1 MTTLWSGV
9 VQKMRVDA
17 QETVSYTLVDATLG
31 ATEPARLALNER
43 IGERLILRF
52 HGQKSCVLCGR
63 SVRKLFNQGACYP
76 CLTTR
81 PETDGCIVRPHECH
95 FFEPENP
102 CRDEE
107 FAFARCFQP
116 HVLYVALTSGPKVG
130 ITRQT
135 QVPTR
140 WMDQGATEAIV
151 VARMGSR
158 REVGLAEHALAG
170 EFADRTDWRR
180 MLRDDPLE
188 VDLGEFA
195 EQVSQRLTELGLGA
209 QLPSSEREAYRF
221 RYPTRGAP
229 DPLVSIKLDKT
240 PIHEGE
246 LTGIKGQYLLFDS
259 GVINLRSH
267 SGFHVEL
274 EDA

>member
-9 VQKMRVDA
+9 VQKMHVEA
-17 QETVSYTLVDATLG
+17 QDTVSYTLVDAALD
-31 ATEPARLALNER
+31 ATEPQRLDMNER
-43 IGERLILRF
+43 IGARLTLRF
-52 HGQKSCVLCGR
+52 DGHKSCVLCGR
-63 SVRKLFNQGACYP
+63 SVRKLYNQGACYP

-95 FFEPENP
+95 FFEPDNP

-107 FAFARCFQP
+107 FAFSRCFQP

-135 QVPTR
+135 QVPIR
-140 WMDQGATEAIV
+140 WMDQGATEAII

-158 REVGLAEHALAG
+158 REIGLAEHALAR

-180 MLRDDPLE
+180 MLR
-188 VDLGEFA
+188 GEATGVSLSAFA
-195 EQVSQRLTELGLGA
+195 DQVSARLTELGLGA
-209 QLPSSEREAYRF
+209 PLPSSEQEHHRF
-221 RYPTRGAP
+221 SYPSSGAP
-229 DPLVSIKLDKT
+229 DPLVSLKLDKT
-240 PIHEGE
+240 PELEGE
-246 LTGIKGQYLLFDS
+246 LLGIKGQYLLFDT

-267 SGFHVEL
+267 SGFHVVIES
-274 EDA
+274 A

>member
-17 QETVSYTLVDATLG
+17 QDTVSYALIDATLD
-31 ATEPARLALNER
+31 ATEPDRLALNER

-52 HGQKSCVLCGR
+52 DGQKSCVLCGR
-63 SVRKLFNQGACYP
+63 SVRKLYNQGACYP

-95 FFEPENP
+95 FFEPDNP

-140 WMDQGATEAIV
+140 WMDQGATEAII

-158 REVGLAEHALAG
+158 REIGLAEHALAG

-180 MLRDDPLE
+180 MLRGDAAQVNLT
-188 VDLGEFA
+188 EFA
-195 EQVSQRLTELGLGA
+195 DQVSQRLTELGLGVP
-209 QLPSSEREAYRF
+209 LPSAQREHYRF
-221 RYPTRGAP
+221 SYPSSGAP
-229 DPLVSIKLDKT
+229 EPLVSIKLDKT
-240 PIHEGE
+240 PEFQGQ
-246 LTGIKGQYLLFDS
+246 LMGIKGQYLLFDT

-267 SGFHVEL
+267 SGFHVEI
-274 EDA
+274 DAV